1 MKILL
6 RFTAKTALALM
17 MGTPCFGQHYTRIN
31 LVSNTAG
38 VARVTDPQL
47 INPWGMS
54 RSPSSAWWVSD
65 QRTGFSTVY
74 NGAGAKQSLIV
85 AIPQA
90 DPNNKNTSTG
100 TPTGAVFNS
109 SQTDFLLAPGKP
121 ARFLFSTIDGTIAGW
136 NPNVAIA
143 QGTALPSTHAV
154 TVVKTGDGSSY
165 TGLTTASVDGKP
177 YLYAA
182 NFTKGR
188 VDVYDSAFHRVRL
201 SGEDPDGDCSGHP
214 AYFSENSFVDEG
226 LPHPYAPFNVQA
238 IGNDIVVTY
247 AIRQPEVSSL
257 ETDGPGL
264 GFVDIYDSRGH
275 LLLRL
280 EHGDWLN
287 APWGVAL
294 APADFGRFSDN
305 LLVGQFAGGGDTQSS
320 GYIAAYD
327 LTTGKFNGLLQ
338 DAAGKPL
345 VIKGILALNSGS
357 ARPNNSDSAAAAA
370 AEVYFTAGPNHGSG
384 GLFGYL
390 SAVSAEDN
398 IEEASLRSPGSPTE
412 IHAHIKSTPP
422 GADIQVDGAFV
433 GATPSDIDLTCCW
446 HDVTIIKPGRKPWT
460 KRVRFTGD
468 DVKIT
473 AHLQK

>member
-1 MKILL
+1 MKTLL
-6 RFTAKTALALM
+6 RFTAETALALI
-17 MGTPCFGQHYTRIN
+17 MGTACFGQRYTQTN
-31 LVSNTAG
+31 LVSNADG
-38 VARVTDPQL
+38 AARVTDPQL

-54 RSPSSAWWVSD
+54 PSPSSAWWVSD

-90 DPNNKNTSTG
+90 DPNNKNTPTG
-100 TPTGAVFNS
+100 TPTGAIFNN

-136 NPNVAIA
+136 NPNVAVA
-143 QGTALPSTHAV
+143 QGTALPSRHAV
-154 TVVKTGDGSSY
+154 TVVKPGDGSSY
-165 TGLTTASVDGKP
+165 TGLTSAFIDGKP
-177 YLYAA
+177 YLYVA

-188 VDVYDSAFHRVRL
+188 VDVYDSAFHPVRL
-201 SGEDPDGDCSGHP
+201 SDGDWSDDHR
-214 AYFSENSFVDEG
+214 YFSETSFVDQG
-226 LPHPYAPFNVQA
+226 LPRPYAPFNVQA

-247 AIRQPEVSSL
+247 AIHQQPVSPL

-264 GFVDIYDSRGH
+264 GFVDIYNSKGR

-294 APADFGRFSDN
+294 APADFGRFSHN
-305 LLVGQFAGGGDTQSS
+305 LLIGQFAGGGDTQSS

-338 DAAGKPL
+338 DAGGKPL
-345 VIKGILALNSGS
+345 AIKGILALSPGNFS
-357 ARPNNSDSAAAAA
+357 PNNVDSTAGRTAQ
-370 AEVYFTAGPNHGSG
+370 VYFTAGPNHCSG

-390 SAVSAEDN
+390 SAVSTEDRV
-398 IEEASLRSPGSPTE
+398 EEASLWSPTAAD
-412 IHAHIKSTPP
+412 IHAHISSTPA

-446 HDVTIIKPGRKPWT
+446 HDVTIIKQGRKPWT
-460 KRVRFTGD
+460 RRVRFTGE